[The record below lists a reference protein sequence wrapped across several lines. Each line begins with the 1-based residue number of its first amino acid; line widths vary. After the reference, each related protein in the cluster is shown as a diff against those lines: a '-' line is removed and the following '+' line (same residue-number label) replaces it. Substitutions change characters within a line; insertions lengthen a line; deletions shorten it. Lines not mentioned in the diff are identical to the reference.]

1 MSNKTLDQFTD
12 AMRDAANKA
21 ADVASNLAMKGKEKI
36 DRMSLE
42 NELAKAQRQ
51 LGALVYSLKKSGEE
65 NPELVDHYIDVIAG
79 VEAKLNENEATQ
91 AEKYCVSVCPQ
102 CGTEVADDAGF
113 CPHCGAKLS

>member
-1 MSNKTLDQFTD
+1 MSNKTLDQITD
-12 AMRDAANKA
+12 VMRDAANKA
-21 ADVASNLAMKGKEKI
+21 ADVASNLATKGKEKI

-91 AEKYCVSVCPQ
+91 AETYCVSVCPD

-113 CPHCGAKLS
+113 CSHCGAKLS